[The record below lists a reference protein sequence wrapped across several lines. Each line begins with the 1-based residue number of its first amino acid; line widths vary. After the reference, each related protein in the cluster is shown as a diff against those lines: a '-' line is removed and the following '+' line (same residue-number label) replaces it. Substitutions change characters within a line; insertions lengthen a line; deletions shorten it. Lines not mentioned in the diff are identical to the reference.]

1 MGERQETRNDPAPSL
16 RTSLRAA
23 SQWWILLAAILL
35 LIAALRAA
43 AVVFLPIVL
52 GLVMAMLLAPVTA
65 RLARVMWRWLATLIT
80 MVLPVLVVAVL
91 GGFMWFAGQQVMN
104 RAESFSPERAVERLE
119 EARSWLV
126 DRGVPEQ
133 LMPGGAV
140 NDEDDQEAQPPAG
153 DSEPGEAEAP
163 APSQA
168 ELPGGMLDRAVGVI
182 TGGLGTLFNAAVAIS
197 FAFAFCALALW
208 EAPRWEAWV
217 ASWRNAPRSAY
228 ALSLT
233 SQWSAQLR
241 RYLLA
246 KAITGVASGVAT
258 GLWLW
263 VMGVPLAFVWGG
275 LTFLLNFVPNIGA
288 LLSAIPP
295 TVLALVELG
304 FGEAMLVAAGLV
316 VIEIVAGN
324 LLEPL
329 LQADFLELSPFV
341 VLASLLFW
349 ALVWG
354 VVGAVLAPVLTAA
367 ALTAVKQL
375 RVRSEG
381 RAPADDG

>member
-1 MGERQETRNDPAPSL
+1 MGERQETRNDPAPTL

-52 GLVMAMLLAPVTA
+52 GLVMAMLLAPVTT

-80 MVLPVLVVAVL
+80 MILPVLFVAVL
-91 GGFMWFAGQQVMN
+91 GGFMWFAGRQVMN
-104 RAESFSPERAVERLE
+104 RAESFSPERAVEQLE
-119 EARSWLV
+119 GARAWLV
-126 DRGVPEQ
+126 DKGVPEGW
-133 LMPGGAV
+133 MPGADSDGGREA
-140 NDEDDQEAQPPAG
+140 EEAAAGGGTGEAQA
-153 DSEPGEAEAP
+153 
-163 APSQA
+163 QA
-168 ELPGGMLDRAVGVI
+168 QLPTGVLDRAVGVI
-182 TGGLGTLFNAAVAIS
+182 TGGLGTLLNAAVAIG

-217 ASWRNAPRSAY
+217 ASWSSGSRSAY
-228 ALSLT
+228 ALSLA
-233 SQWSAQLR
+233 SQWSEQLR

-246 KAITGVASGVAT
+246 KAITGTVSGVAT

-263 VMGVPLAFVWGG
+263 IMGVPLAFVWGG
-275 LTFLLNFVPNIGA
+275 LTFLLNFIPNIGA
-288 LLSAIPP
+288 LLSTIPP
-295 TVLALVELG
+295 IILALVELG
-304 FGEAMLVAAGLV
+304 FGEAALVAAGLV
-316 VIEIVAGN
+316 VIETVAGN

-349 ALVWG
+349 AWVWG
-354 VVGAVLAPVLTAA
+354 AVGAVLSPMLTAA

-375 RVRSEG
+375 RVRSEA
-381 RAPADDG
+381 RAPPDDG